1 MSEIQGRISQILGA
15 VVDVEFPSGALPDI
29 YDAIRVPREG
39 EADLILEVQLALGN
53 GAVRTVAMDTTDGL
67 RRGVP
72 AYATGSPITVPVG
85 EASLGRIFNVLG
97 IPVDFGEPISADT
110 PRRPIH
116 NVAPDFEDQTTRLE
130 LFETGLKVIDLVAP
144 MTKGGKTGI
153 FGGAGVGKTVTI
165 MELINSIATQHA
177 GLSVFAGVGER
188 TREGTALYYEMEEA
202 GVLDKLAMVFG
213 QMNEPPG
220 VRLRVALSGLAMAE
234 HFRDEGKDVLLFID
248 NIFRYSLAGAEVSA
262 LLGRM
267 PSAVGYQPTLAD
279 EMGQLQ
285 ERITSTKTGAITS
298 MQAVYVPADDYSDP
312 APVAVFTHLDGTI
325 ALERS
330 IAARGLFP
338 AVDPLA
344 STSKI
349 LDPLVVGDEHY
360 RTAREVQEYLQRY
373 KNLQDI
379 INILG
384 VDELSDDDKLV
395 VARAR
400 KIEQFLTQPMVV
412 AEQFTGRPG
421 RYVKVKD
428 TVRGFRMI
436 LDGEVDYI
444 PEQQFY
450 MAGAIDEVIERY
462 ETAEKAN

>member
-1 MSEIQGRISQILGA
+1 MAEVQGRISQVLGA
-15 VVDVEFPSGALPDI
+15 VVDVEFPEGQLPNI
-29 YDAIRVPREG
+29 YDAVRVPREG
-39 EADLILEVQLALGN
+39 LEDLILEVEMQIGDN
-53 GAVRTVAMDTTDGL
+53 SVRTVAMDTTDGL
-67 RRGVP
+67 QRFVP
-72 AYATGSPITVPVG
+72 AFTTGAPISVPVG
-85 EASLGRIFNVLG
+85 RASLGRVFNVLG
-97 IPVDFGEPISADT
+97 RPVDNGAAVSADT

-116 NVAPDFEDQTTRLE
+116 AQAPSFEEQSTRIE
-130 LFETGLKVIDLVAP
+130 LFETGIKVIDLMAP
-144 MTKGGKTGI
+144 MTRGGKTGI

-165 MELINSIATQHA
+165 QELINSIASQHA

-234 HFRDEGKDVLLFID
+234 YFRDEGRDVLLFID

-285 ERITSTKTGAITS
+285 ERITSTRTGSITS
-298 MQAVYVPADDYSDP
+298 IQAVYVPADDYSDP

-325 ALERS
+325 ALERA
-330 IAARGLFP
+330 IAARAIFP

-349 LDPLVVGDEHY
+349 LDPLIVGEEHY
-360 RTAREVQEYLQRY
+360 QTARDVQQVLQRY

-379 INILG
+379 IAILG
-384 VDELSDDDKLV
+384 IDELSDDDKLLV
-395 VARAR
+395 SRAR
-400 KIEQFLTQPMVV
+400 KIEQFLSQPFFV
-412 AEQFTGRPG
+412 AAQFTGREG
-421 RYVKVKD
+421 RYVKIKD
-428 TVRGFRMI
+428 TIRGFRMI
-436 LDGEVDYI
+436 LDGEVDHI
-444 PEQQFY
+444 AEQDFY
-450 MAGAIDEVIERY
+450 MAGGIEDVLERN
-462 ETAEKAN
+462 EKRQAAN

>member
-1 MSEIQGRISQILGA
+1 MSEVQGRIAQILGA
-15 VVDVEFPSGALPDI
+15 VVDVEFPEGDLPDI
-29 YDAIRVPREG
+29 FDAVRVPREG
-39 EADLILEVQLALGN
+39 QEDLILEVQNHLGGN
-53 GAVRTVAMDTTDGL
+53 MVKTVAMDTTDGL
-67 RRGVP
+67 QRGVP
-72 AYATGSPITVPVG
+72 AYATGSPIRVPVG
-85 EASLGRIFNVLG
+85 EAALGRVFNVLG
-97 IPVDFGEPISADT
+97 RPVDNKPAVPDNE

-116 NVAPDFEDQTTRLE
+116 ASAPKFEDQSTQIE
-130 LFETGLKVIDLVAP
+130 VFESGMKVIDLVAP
-144 MTKGGKTGI
+144 MTRGGKTGI

-165 MELINSIATQHA
+165 MELINSIATQHS

-188 TREGTALYYEMEEA
+188 TREGTQLYGEMEEA
-202 GVLDKLAMVFG
+202 GVLEKLAMVFG

-220 VRLRVALSGLAMAE
+220 VRLRVALSGLTMAE
-234 HFRDEGKDVLLFID
+234 YFRDEGKDVLLFID

-285 ERITSTKTGAITS
+285 ERITSTRRGSITS

-330 IAARGLFP
+330 IASRGLFP
-338 AVDPLA
+338 AVDPLG

-349 LDPLVVGDEHY
+349 LDPLVVGEEHY
-360 RTAREVQEYLQRY
+360 RVAREVQQVLQRY
-373 KNLQDI
+373 KDLQDI
-379 INILG
+379 IAILG
-384 VDELSDDDKLV
+384 IDELSDDDKLL

-421 RYVKVKD
+421 RYVRVKD

-436 LDGEVDYI
+436 LDGDVDHI
-444 PEQQFY
+444 PEQMFY
-450 MAGAIDEVIERY
+450 MAGPIEEVLERY
-462 ETAEKAN
+462 ENAQN

>member
-1 MSEIQGRISQILGA
+1 MTEIEGRVSQVLGA
-15 VVDVEFPSGALPDI
+15 VVDVVFPHGELPDI
-29 YDAIRVPREG
+29 YDAVRVPRDNNE
-39 EADLILEVQLALGN
+39 DLILEVQMHLGN
-53 GAVRTVAMDTTDGL
+53 DAVRTVAMDTTDGL
-67 RRGVP
+67 QRGVP
-72 AYATGSPITVPVG
+72 AYGTGQAITVPVG
-85 EASLGRIFNVLG
+85 DISLGRVFNVLG
-97 IPVDFGEPISADT
+97 KPIDNGSDIPESA

-116 NVAPDFEDQTTRLE
+116 ATAPEFEEQSTQVE
-130 LFETGLKVIDLVAP
+130 VFETGLKVIDLVAP
-144 MTKGGKTGI
+144 MTRGGKTGI

-165 MELINSIATQHA
+165 QELINSIATQHE

-188 TREGTALYYEMEEA
+188 TREGTQLYKEMEEA
-202 GVLDKLAMVFG
+202 NVLPNLAMVFG

-234 HFRDEGKDVLLFID
+234 YFRDQGKDVLLFID

-285 ERITSTKTGAITS
+285 ERITSTRTGAITS

-349 LDPLVVGDEHY
+349 LDPLIIGEEHY
-360 RTAREVQEYLQRY
+360 RTAREVQQVLQRY
-373 KNLQDI
+373 KDLQDI
-379 INILG
+379 IAILG
-384 VDELSDDDKLV
+384 IDELSDDDKLLV
-395 VARAR
+395 SRAR

-436 LDGEVDYI
+436 LDGEVDHI
-444 PEQQFY
+444 SEQLFN
-450 MAGAIDEVIERY
+450 MAGAMEEVIERY
-462 ETAEKAN
+462 EQSEREG